1 MRYLKQPDQQLAEV
15 SCQLRTP
22 QCGFGSAR
30 CPRSAFERC
39 SVSVSTELPASLIP
53 TLPGRSYTD
62 AALFGQEQER
72 IFEASWFAAL
82 RGAEIE
88 GPGAFRT
95 VDVGREN
102 VIVVRVRD
110 GKLRAF
116 LNVCRHRGARVCV
129 EQSGTGQRKLQCGYH
144 AWTYALDGALIS
156 APNLS
161 QMPDVDRSQFGLI
174 RVHLREW
181 LGYVW
186 LCIAE
191 EPPSFEDTVIGAVA
205 GRLGAADD
213 IELWGIDRLEVG
225 KRITY
230 DVNANWKLIVENFME
245 CYHCATIHPE
255 LVEVLPE
262 FAEGYAAQY
271 FVGHG
276 AEFGENVA
284 GFTVDGSEGVA
295 AIPGVDEE
303 HDRKY
308 YAITVNPQVFINLV
322 PDHVIFHRM
331 FAVAADRTIVEC
343 DWLYLPEVVESGKDV
358 SRSVELFHRVN
369 QQDFAACERCQPAMS
384 SRTYRDGGVLVP
396 SEHHIGDFHNWLQA
410 KLTK

>member
-1 MRYLKQPDQQLAEV
+1 M
-15 SCQLRTP
+15 
-22 QCGFGSAR
+22 
-30 CPRSAFERC
+30 
-39 SVSVSTELPASLIP
+39 PASLIP
-53 TLPGRSYTD
+53 TLPGPSYTD
-62 AALFGQEQER
+62 PAVFGREQEK
-72 IFEASWFAAL
+72 IFATYWFAAL
-82 RGAEIE
+82 RAAELE
-88 GPGAFRT
+88 GSGSFRT

-102 VIVVRVRD
+102 VIVVRGRD
-110 GKLRAF
+110 RTLRAF
-116 LNVCRHRGARVCV
+116 LNVCRHRGARVCM

-144 AWTYALDGALIS
+144 AWTYALDGGLLS

-161 QMPDVDRSQFGLI
+161 QMQDVDRSQFGLI
-174 RVHLREW
+174 PVHLREW

-186 LCIAE
+186 VCITE
-191 EPPSFEDTVIGAVA
+191 EPPSFEDTVIDAVA
-205 GRLGAADD
+205 ERLGAADD

-276 AEFGENVA
+276 AAFGEDIA
-284 GFTVDGSEGVA
+284 GFTVDGSEGVTG
-295 AIPGVDEE
+295 IPGIDAE

-331 FAVAADRTIVEC
+331 FPVATDRTIVEC
-343 DWLYLPEVVESGKDV
+343 DWLYLPEVLESEKDLAA
-358 SRSVELFHRVN
+358 SVELFHRVN
-369 QQDFAACERCQPAMS
+369 EQDFDAAERCQLAAD
-384 SRTYRDGGVLVP
+384 SRAYAKGGVLVP
-396 SEHHIGDFHNWLQA
+396 TEHHIGLFHEWVTRQLDPARSNGVD
-410 KLTK
+410 TR

>member
-1 MRYLKQPDQQLAEV
+1 M
-15 SCQLRTP
+15 
-22 QCGFGSAR
+22 
-30 CPRSAFERC
+30 
-39 SVSVSTELPASLIP
+39 
-53 TLPGRSYTD
+53 
-62 AALFGQEQER
+62 EQ
-72 IFEASWFAAL
+72 A
-82 RGAEIE
+82 
-88 GPGAFRT
+88 
-95 VDVGREN
+95 
-102 VIVVRVRD
+102 
-110 GKLRAF
+110 
-116 LNVCRHRGARVCV
+116 
-129 EQSGTGQRKLQCGYH
+129 GTGQRKLQCGYH

-205 GRLGAADD
+205 ERLGAADD

-284 GFTVDGSEGVA
+284 GFTVDGTEGVA

-331 FAVAADRTIVEC
+331 FPVA
-343 DWLYLPEVVESGKDV
+343 
-358 SRSVELFHRVN
+358 LFHRVN
-369 QQDFAACERCQPAMS
+369 EQDFDAAERCQLAAGS
-384 SRTYRDGGVLVP
+384 KGYAKGGVLVP
-396 SEHHIGDFHNWLQA
+396 TEHHIGLFHEWVTRQLDTAQPIGA
-410 KLTK
+410 DTR